1 MQFTHY
7 FCKVTWKLPL
17 RQLAFVIGDALR
29 TEKLPQ

>member
-7 FCKVTWKLPL
+7 FCNVTWTLSL

>member
-7 FCKVTWKLPL
+7 VYDVTWNLPL